1 MLQDRTGGGDMGQ
14 GRGLLEGGR
23 GGRNNGVGCDVFSA
37 KTLAVI
43 KTRKW
48 KWTEEK
54 KQYDILCR
62 ERGETRLKTLC

>member
-54 KQYDILCR
+54 K
-62 ERGETRLKTLC
+62 